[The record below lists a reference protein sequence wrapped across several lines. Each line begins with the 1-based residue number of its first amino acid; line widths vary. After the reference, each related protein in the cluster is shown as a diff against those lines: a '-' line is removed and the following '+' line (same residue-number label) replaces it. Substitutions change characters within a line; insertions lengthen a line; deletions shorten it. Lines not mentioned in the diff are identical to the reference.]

1 MTPLPIE
8 IYNELVDGLSLLVG
22 ARLAYAPQTEA
33 KLDETLAAWEV
44 ILASRGGWDVD
55 KDKGRVIAAFVEMS
69 TKLDAFPAP
78 KQLFAHLPP
87 RPLPPPLPAPD
98 PAPCPPEIKAQLD
111 ALTAG
116 LLINK
121 KTEV

>member
-1 MTPLPIE
+1 MPLPDKVF
-8 IYNELVDGLSLLVG
+8 NVLLDGLSELALLRLPDHPPAKALPAVALVWEKVLVKAAEWSDEDAG
-22 ARLAYAPQTEA
+22 RLA
-33 KLDETLAAWEV
+33 
-44 ILASRGGWDVD
+44 
-55 KDKGRVIAAFVEMS
+55 AAFTVFSANAER
-69 TKLDAFPAP
+69 FPLP
-78 KQLFAHLPP
+78 KDILHYLPP